1 MMGIPFLEIEACGS
15 HYEIG
20 RQIGEAARDLI
31 VASIAYYEEHH
42 EAMGGISFAEA
53 ESESLA
59 YLEPA
64 RRWVPH
70 VVEELDGLAAGS
82 GVPLSKLLVP
92 NCGEELAF
100 SNEGALRS
108 DGSSAGEHGHCTSFA
123 IAANGR
129 VVAGHNED
137 WWSDDMDKNVL
148 LRLEM
153 SDGTR
158 IVAMTAA
165 SLLAATGVNS
175 HGIAT
180 GANSVFCTDGRVGVP
195 NNFLR
200 RWMLEASTLEEA
212 RQRACLPARA
222 RGSNHL
228 LVHAGGRIW
237 DVETSA
243 TADVTFESSSVFVHT
258 NHYLHDAMLPHQMAL
273 ELSSSRARYA
283 RACSLLDTGLRR
295 GEDPCDLSFRVLA
308 DHENGELSICHHA
321 DETVPVGERESTT
334 ASMVWDV
341 VAPSVDVCAGPPC
354 ENHRTHVDLA

>member
-1 MMGIPFLEIEACGS
+1 ML
-15 HYEIG
+15 
-20 RQIGEAARDLI
+20 
-31 VASIAYYEEHH
+31 
-42 EAMGGISFAEA
+42 
-53 ESESLA
+53 
-59 YLEPA
+59 
-64 RRWVPH
+64 
-70 VVEELDGLAAGS
+70 
-82 GVPLSKLLVP
+82 
-92 NCGEELAF
+92 
-100 SNEGALRS
+100 
-108 DGSSAGEHGHCTSFA
+108 
-123 IAANGR
+123 
-129 VVAGHNED
+129 AGHNED
-137 WWSDDMDKNVL
+137 WWNGDIDKNVL
-148 LRLEM
+148 LRLEV

-165 SLLAATGVNS
+165 SLLAATGINS

-180 GANSVFCTDGRVGVP
+180 GANSVFCTDNRVGVP

-228 LVHAGGRIW
+228 LVDARGRIW

-243 TADVTFESSSVFVHT
+243 TADVTFESSLAFVHT

-273 ELSSSRARYA
+273 ELSGSRTRYA
-283 RACSLLDTGLRR
+283 RACSLLDTGLRC
-295 GEDPCDLSFRVLA
+295 GEDPFDLSFRVLA

-341 VAPSVDVCAGPPC
+341 VAPSADVCAGPPC
-354 ENHRTHVDLA
+354 ENHRTHVRPRLTTETAGDAWGRSQPCRGDPLRDPWRAQLPGVSTSSDGEAVAWSANILLAEVAQLADAALPRLGAGSMMRRICVVLSGVSFGTARGGMLCRATR